1 MKLNVNLP
9 DHPYDVIIENG
20 ALANIGNWV
29 SSLWKKQKIEI
40 GRAHV

>member
-29 SSLWKKQKIEI
+29 SS
-40 GRAHV
+40 